1 MRMPLAFFL
10 AAMFIVSVD
19 ALRAVSQPV
28 ITFTRSAPAPSIWHV
43 VRGRS
48 LRRPAAGRDQR
59 GAAPSRIGGRRGGAR
74 VRLGA

>member
-28 ITFTRSAPAPSIWHV
+28 TTFTRSC
-43 VRGRS
+43 
-48 LRRPAAGRDQR
+48 
-59 GAAPSRIGGRRGGAR
+59 RRGGAR